1 MGGKAVDKQGQ
12 SSTTQIENTENIY
25 FNFNH
30 TKGTQALNYFA
41 IHEGSKIN
49 KMKVLK
55 LVFLADRYHLR
66 KYGRLITNDNYL
78 AMKHGPVP
86 STTKDIAES
95 NDYLDDTTKDYSL
108 RFIKTVDNRVLK
120 SVNKLEESV
129 LSESDLEALKFA
141 WANFGHL
148 DQFQLRDL
156 THLYPEWEKYR
167 DIIDSQ
173 SCIPMQL
180 LDFLQDPTDS
190 RADKCF
196 DLTEQDKSI
205 KREQIKELAYI
216 ESLWR

>member
-1 MGGKAVDKQGQ
+1 MGGKTVDKSGQ
-12 SSTTQIENTENIY
+12 SSSTQTENTDHIY

-30 TKGTQALNYFA
+30 AKGTQALNYFA
-41 IHEGSKIN
+41 LHEGGKIN
-49 KMKVLK
+49 EMKVLK

-86 STTKDIAES
+86 STVKDIAES

-108 RFIKTVDNRVLK
+108 RFIKPVENRVLK

-141 WANFGHL
+141 WDNFGHL

-167 DIIDSQ
+167 DSIDSK
-173 SCIPMQL
+173 SCIPMQV
-180 LDFLQDPTDS
+180 LDFLQDPTDTS
-190 RADKCF
+190 ADKCF

-205 KREQIKELAYI
+205 RREQVIELAHI